1 MNTTIEKI
9 EHERKKMKTKITLIM
24 LFSILFLCEI
34 YAGDLDSPDYP
45 NNTYSYTLEDI
56 YNRLQ
61 NGTTASTSTFTEP
74 VSSPGATGHTLTEVY
89 EAADDALSKTQI
101 PKTGQTTSY
110 NSGDDGD
117 LEKGIAWPSPRFTDN
132 EDGTITDNLT
142 GLVWLKNAETFGLRS
157 WTDALTDCSNLES
170 GLYGLSDDS
179 SAGDWRLPNIRELF
193 SLIDFGASHDP
204 DPPLPSGHPF
214 SNVQS
219 WSYWSSTTLAA
230 YTSQAWIV
238 AMNAGGSATL
248 GDKST
253 NPSYV
258 WAVRDGN

>member
-1 MNTTIEKI
+1 MKINTII
-9 EHERKKMKTKITLIM
+9 II
-24 LFSILFLCEI
+24 LFSILFLSEM
-34 YAGDLDSPDYP
+34 YAGELDSPGNP
-45 NNTYSYTLEDI
+45 SQTESYTLEDI
-56 YNRLQ
+56 YNLLKD
-61 NGTTASTSTFTEP
+61 GTTGSMSTFTEP
-74 VSSPGATGHTLTEVY
+74 SSGPGSTGHTLTEVY
-89 EAADDALSKTQI
+89 EAADEALSKII

-110 NSGDDGD
+110 ATGDDGD
-117 LEKGIAWPSPRFTDN
+117 LEKGIAWPSPRFTDS

-204 DPPLPSGHPF
+204 YPPLPSGHPF

-219 WSYWSSTTLAA
+219 EGYWSSTSLAFN
-230 YTSQAWIV
+230 SDNAWIV
-238 AMNAGGSATL
+238 AMNVGGSATL
-248 GDKST
+248 GDKTHSFV
-253 NPSYV
+253 V
-258 WAVRDGN
+258 WAVRDRN